1 MHCAL
6 LPHSHYNCAVPAS
19 VEFVRYIVDVKTT
32 IWKFVYILSYN
43 IILDP
48 IGQSPFLL
56 QLMYIYS

>member
-1 MHCAL
+1 
-6 LPHSHYNCAVPAS
+6 